1 MMQRIHL
8 AYILEVDMLFQH
20 KVLTH
25 VETILYLVAHAT
37 YIPTKVHDYVI
48 CNVLMK
54 NCVVSGS
61 KLVMHKTLKCE
72 RASLICTL
80 LYEC

>member
-1 MMQRIHL
+1 MQRIHL
-8 AYILEVDMLFQH
+8 AYILEVHMLFQH

-37 YIPTKVHDYVI
+37 YIPTKVHDYII

-54 NCVVSGS
+54 NCVW
-61 KLVMHKTLKCE
+61 
-72 RASLICTL
+72 
-80 LYEC
+80 